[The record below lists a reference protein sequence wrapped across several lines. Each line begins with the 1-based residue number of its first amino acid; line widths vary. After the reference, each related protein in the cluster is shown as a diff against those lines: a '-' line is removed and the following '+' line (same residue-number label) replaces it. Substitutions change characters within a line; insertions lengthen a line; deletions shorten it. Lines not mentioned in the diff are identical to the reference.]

1 MGKYTK
7 LVAAICNNPKT
18 VRFDEACKVAESLGF
33 TYSGGKGSHRVFK
46 RLGETI
52 QLNFQNR
59 QGYIL
64 PYQAKQL
71 IAMIVQYGDTE

>member
-1 MGKYTK
+1 LYDSRWG
-7 LVAAICNNPKT
+7 AIRIIAWC
-18 VRFDEACKVAESLGF
+18 A
-33 TYSGGKGSHRVFK
+33 TYSGDKGSHRVFK

-71 IAMIVQYGDTE
+71 IAMIAKYGDTE